1 MLDDMLDDMGHMS
14 CDRDWFL
21 SKTRIDSD
29 RLCRIEAMWP
39 LAVELLYVEMVLIC
53 RKNGGHGTGLQPCE
67 SGSSPE
73 GCDQWREMRN
83 RRPGTQLPFSISF
96 NIFQYFSM
104 VNSFSVHFRLAL
116 TYLTRC
122 DCSELQFL

>member
-1 MLDDMLDDMGHMS
+1 
-14 CDRDWFL
+14 
-21 SKTRIDSD
+21 
-29 RLCRIEAMWP
+29 MWP

-83 RRPGTQLPFSISF
+83 RRPGTQLPFLILIFF
-96 NIFQYFSM
+96 NIFQWSILFFGPLSAGF
-104 VNSFSVHFRLAL
+104 NIFNTL
-116 TYLTRC
+116 
-122 DCSELQFL
+122 